1 MKFSRLIRHLFTS
14 HWSTR
19 RAFTKEVLQAIEV
32 TVKTS
37 ERLHGGEI
45 RFAIESSLD
54 AHALWRD
61 LSPRE
66 RALHVFS
73 HTRAWDT
80 AANNGV
86 LIYVLHADR
95 DVEIVADRGFN
106 HKVAPAEWEEVCRR
120 METAFR
126 GNDYR
131 RGAVEGI
138 DAVGVL
144 IARHFPLTDA
154 NELPDKPILL

>member
-1 MKFSRLIRHLFTS
+1 MFNQ
-14 HWSTR
+14 
-19 RAFTKEVLQAIEV
+19 EVLQAIEAA
-32 TVKTS
+32 VKAS

-45 RFAIESSLD
+45 RFAIESSLH
-54 AHALWRD
+54 AQALWRD
-61 LSPRE
+61 LPPRE
-66 RALHVFS
+66 RALQVFS

-80 AANNGV
+80 HANNGV

-126 GNDYR
+126 SNDYR

-138 DAVGVL
+138 QAAGAL
-144 IARHFPLTDA
+144 IARHFPVSDA
-154 NELPDKPILL
+154 NELPDRPLLL